1 MNERIPSLDVT
12 RAVAMFGVVALNYH
26 GYLNPR
32 QWTQPLDQ
40 SLWES
45 IFSPLTGILTTRFA
59 ATFVFV
65 AGIGIALFFRSTQG
79 DPHATA
85 RRRLVLF
92 RRGAILFGLGLVLE
106 WIWPGTILFYYG
118 AYFILATIVVT
129 WRTTA
134 LVWLMAVITVMS
146 AAISGWRFDRGRL
159 GESTSWLTPELDS
172 PRNLLIRVFIDHTHP
187 VLPWFAFLIAG
198 IILGRHIG
206 HLAALRGRLIAIAA
220 VALGLSHL
228 ARDAW
233 WPNALIDRNDVIMR
247 VLVSTDPYDR
257 SVLYV
262 VSALATA
269 VFAFVLISWLVD
281 SRRDSPIVEYLA
293 RIGQLSLSIYVL
305 HVLFFNLVVD
315 WLGVGREG
323 GLSVAL
329 ALAIVFYA
337 FALALAGWWS
347 RLFGMGPIERVYRLI
362 GG

>member
-1 MNERIPSLDVT
+1 MNERIHSLDVT

-65 AGIGIALFFRSTQG
+65 AGIGIALLFRSAQG
-79 DPHATA
+79 DPHAIA

-92 RRGAILFGLGLVLE
+92 RRGAFLFGLGLILE

-118 AYFILATIVVT
+118 AYFMLATIVVT

-134 LVWLMAVITVMS
+134 LVWLMAVIIGMS

-159 GESTSWLTPELDS
+159 GESTSWLSPELDS

-187 VLPWFAFLIAG
+187 VLPWLAFLIAG
-198 IILGRHIG
+198 IVLGRHVG
-206 HLAALRGRLIAIAA
+206 HLAALRSRLTLIAAI
-220 VALGLSHL
+220 ALGLTHL
-228 ARDAW
+228 ARTAW

-337 FALALAGWWS
+337 FAIALAGWWS